1 MVQGLDHKLELS
13 QNFFLDDNVDYKQQQ
28 QRQHFIPKKTTSRC
42 SLRRK
47 KRYCPKKVKLRNFL
61 TNICYSCLKHIDF
74 DNVLFNIDYFTYLL
88 FNLNLLFLEFVAGYG
103 RECEKMLWTYL
114 VPNEFYILICKHDNF
129 NVLNKLPLKYYK
141 MQLNLLMIL
150 LLKTM
155 NIS

>member
-1 MVQGLDHKLELS
+1 MVQGLNHNLELS
-13 QNFFLDDNVDYKQQQ
+13 QNVDYKQQQ

-42 SLRRK
+42 SLCRK
-47 KRYCPKKVKLRNFL
+47 KRYSPKKVKIRNFL
-61 TNICYSCLKHIDF
+61 TNISYSCLKHIDF
-74 DNVLFNIDYFTYLL
+74 DNVLFNIDCFTYLL
-88 FNLNLLFLEFVAGYG
+88 FNLNLFFLEFVAGYG
-103 RECEKMLWTYL
+103 RECVKVPGTYL

-129 NVLNKLPLKYYK
+129 NFLNKLLLKYYK